1 MRAASKTAWLVVR
14 SEEVVIEAQC
24 LLQTA
29 AAVRQKER
37 GSESERTSIRLSRS
51 MLRALSGEHSRK
63 REDHSKEGHL
73 WWEDIR
79 RSASLCLFPG
89 ACTFLSVSLNPL
101 SDVVLQRMS
110 TLNLGLLLVMAVL
123 L

>member
-1 MRAASKTAWLVVR
+1 MWAGSKNAWLIVR
-14 SEEVVIEAQC
+14 SEEVIIEPQC
-24 LLQTA
+24 LLRTA

-37 GSESERTSIRLSRS
+37 ESESESERTSIRLSRS

-79 RSASLCLFPG
+79 RSASLCLISRSVHISLCFP
-89 ACTFLSVSLNPL
+89 
-101 SDVVLQRMS
+101 
-110 TLNLGLLLVMAVL
+110 
-123 L
+123 